1 MLYAFRRATLALRGA
16 AAAIVLV
23 LATMAAAPAHAA
35 PTDEATAFVTRLVDS
50 AINDV
55 IGAKIS
61 NREREERFR
70 KLFVEAAD
78 IPSIAAF
85 VVGREWRGASD
96 QKKKDFIQLFEDV
109 SILTWIS
116 HLDEYKDVRI
126 KITGAYAD
134 KSDIFVESQA
144 HTADGKPIPIVWRVQ
159 TRNGKLQLIDVVIE
173 ANSMLINTR
182 KQYAS
187 VMRRDGGLD
196 GLMKSLATMR
206 DDLRAGR
213 EPKPLPEG

>member
-1 MLYAFRRATLALRGA
+1 MLHAFRRASLALRGA
-16 AAAIVLV
+16 AAALVLV
-23 LATMAAAPAHAA
+23 FAVTPAPAHAA
-35 PTDEATAFVTRLVDS
+35 STDEATAFVTKLVDS
-50 AINDV
+50 AINEV

-78 IPSIAAF
+78 IPSIASF

-96 QKKKDFIQLFEDV
+96 QQKKDFIQLFEDV

-144 HTADGKPIPIVWRVQ
+144 HTSDGKPIPIVWRVQ
-159 TRNGKLQLIDVVIE
+159 ERKGKLQLIDVVIE

-187 VMRRDGGLD
+187 VMRREGGLD

-206 DDLRAGR
+206 DDLRAGK
-213 EPKPLPEG
+213 EPKPLPES